1 MVPAERNH
9 FVVGSFLGTVIHI
22 MVLINLL
29 CLLGM
34 LIHYSFQLSAPVKL
48 FQVTV
53 NGFVITE
60 PRLLVSVSDMKTYD
74 IN

>member
-1 MVPAERNH
+1 
-9 FVVGSFLGTVIHI
+9 
-22 MVLINLL
+22 
-29 CLLGM
+29 M
-34 LIHYSFQLSAPVKL
+34 LIHYSFQLSARVKL